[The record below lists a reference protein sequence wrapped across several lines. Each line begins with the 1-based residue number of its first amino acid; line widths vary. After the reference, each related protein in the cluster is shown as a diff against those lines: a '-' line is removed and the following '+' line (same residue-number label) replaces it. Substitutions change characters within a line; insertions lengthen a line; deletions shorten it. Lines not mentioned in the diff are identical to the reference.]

1 MQLPSRAT
9 SRRRRRCRISKS
21 TQAEY
26 ADVAPRPAEAGY
38 DCATR
43 IEKKMQEGGKGDEG
57 ARDPGLKGT
66 GTPGPSWRFCT
77 TKNKSMEIGVPGSHD
92 EVEQPKNPGG
102 DKTSTQDNHGRP
114 AEGRPPAS
122 PHVHVVRPPA
132 SPHRR
137 SGFVQCINV
146 QDATTLVRMFYHGA
160 VALCTGCST
169 RVRGAGG
176 RRWTCARGRHK
187 DERPRSARS
196 LLGEREISNYHVN
209 IRLLEG

>member
-26 ADVAPRPAEAGY
+26 ADVAPRPAEVGY

-77 TKNKSMEIGVPGSHD
+77 TKNKGMEIGVPGSHD
-92 EVEQPKNPGG
+92 AVEQRYLCAYVSLSGFKAHESAGQAETNYRTPCLPRVQPSC
-102 DKTSTQDNHGRP
+102 DACP
-114 AEGRPPAS
+114 AEDRHAQTVWLRPM
-122 PHVHVVRPPA
+122 RK
-132 SPHRR
+132 
-137 SGFVQCINV
+137 
-146 QDATTLVRMFYHGA
+146 
-160 VALCTGCST
+160 
-169 RVRGAGG
+169 
-176 RRWTCARGRHK
+176 CAR
-187 DERPRSARS
+187 
-196 LLGEREISNYHVN
+196 
-209 IRLLEG
+209 